1 MGGGGGRGMGMG
13 GGMSRG
19 MGGGMGGGMAGMPSM
34 PPPTTPPEMVPPP
47 GVPAA
52 PAQEIEM
59 LRVQAQALEGQLQAI
74 NARVEELTRQRAGT
88 GLLAAVDP
96 EKCDGCGLCRDVC
109 PEAAIS
115 VDQTAQVDRER
126 CTGCGRC
133 VAECPQDALS
143 LRKA

>member
-1 MGGGGGRGMGMG
+1 MGGGGGTGRGMGMG
-13 GGMSRG
+13 GGMG
-19 MGGGMGGGMAGMPSM
+19 GAAMGA
-34 PPPTTPPEMVPPP
+34 PPRSPPAIPPEMAPPL

-59 LRVQAQALEGQLQAI
+59 LRAQSQALEGQLQAV
-74 NARVEELTRQRAGT
+74 NARVEELSRQRAGS

-96 EKCDGCGLCRDVC
+96 EKCDACGVCQDVC
-109 PEAAIS
+109 PDGAIS

-133 VAECPQDALS
+133 VAECPQGALS